1 MAKQKVSQKMIVV
14 IGVSFF
20 IWLTDQLTKFVAREY
35 FWAQLN
41 QGGVFG
47 VAQGFQWSLLVAVA
61 ILGMCWYVFRKDL
74 NQIELIGWSIVLSA
88 GSSNLLDRM
97 IWSGVWDWI
106 VYPVVNVVGNLADV
120 YLAVGFVVIVLH
132 KQILTYWKLKIKN

>member
-1 MAKQKVSQKMIVV
+1 MIVV